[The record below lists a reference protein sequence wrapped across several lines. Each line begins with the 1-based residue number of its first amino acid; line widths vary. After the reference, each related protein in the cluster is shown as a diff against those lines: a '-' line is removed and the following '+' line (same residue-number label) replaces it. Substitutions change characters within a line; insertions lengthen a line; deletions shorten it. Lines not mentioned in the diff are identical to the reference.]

1 MMRDQRIGALLR
13 ELRVKAH
20 RSQSDQAEVLSDLA
34 GTAVTRNQVSRWEN
48 EKRTPGPYW
57 QRHLAASF
65 GVPAMDLR
73 RAVSASRAAERYGWQ
88 RIDSDEDARVL
99 RRDFLGSAVVAGLAT
114 GLPDFIQP
122 VAGRRVSSDV
132 VALLHRR
139 IARLRRLDDI
149 LGGAD
154 TFQIYAAEA
163 EATTNLLK
171 QASYTA
177 ATGRDLL
184 AIAAEQAQQAGWA
197 AFDSGR
203 HADAERFYSTSLR
216 AAKEAASPLLAGNSL
231 AHLSYQQ
238 TSTGH
243 SGIEAATAS
252 CDTAGDH
259 APSAVRALLLG
270 RLAWAHAVAGDAGET
285 ERALASA
292 ESAVASAD
300 SKTVPGWAEWMDH
313 TQAQIVAG
321 RCWTE
326 LHRPLRAIPVLESA
340 LAVYDDSHARDKS
353 LYLTW
358 LAESYIDAAEVEQA
372 TSVTNRALDL
382 SAGIGSVRPRQRVMT
397 VIRRLA
403 QHHNLPQ
410 VAELMERA
418 AN

>member
-1 MMRDQRIGALLR
+1 MKSDQRIGGLLR

-20 RSQSDQAEVLSDLA
+20 RSQSDQAEALSDLA
-34 GTAVTRNQVSRWEN
+34 GAVVTRNQVSRWEN
-48 EKRTPGPYW
+48 EKRIPGPFW

-65 GVPAMDLR
+65 GVPVVELR
-73 RAVSASRAAERYGWQ
+73 RAVSASRAAERRGWQ
-88 RIDSDEDARVL
+88 RIDSEEDARVL

-114 GLPDFIQP
+114 GLTEFIQP
-122 VAGRRVSSDV
+122 VAGGRVSPDV
-132 VALLHRR
+132 VALLRRR

-154 TFQIYAAEA
+154 TSQIYAAEV

-171 QASYTA
+171 QASYTT

-197 AFDSGR
+197 AFDAGR
-203 HADAERFYSTSLR
+203 HADAERLYSMSLR
-216 AAKEAASPLLAGNSL
+216 AAKEAGSPLLAGNSL

-238 TSTGH
+238 ASTEH
-243 SGIEAATAS
+243 SGVEAATAS

-270 RLAWAHAVAGDAGET
+270 RLAWAYAVAGDAGET
-285 ERALASA
+285 ERALACA
-292 ESAVASAD
+292 EDAVTSAD
-300 SKTVPGWAEWMDH
+300 SRSVPGWAEWMDH
-313 TQAQIVAG
+313 TEVQIVAG

-340 LAVYDDSHARDKS
+340 LAAYDDSHARDKS

-372 TSVTNRALDL
+372 TSVMNGALDL
-382 SAGIGSVRPRQRVMT
+382 SAGIGSVRPRQRVMA
-397 VIRRLA
+397 VVRRLA
-403 QHHNLPQ
+403 RHRNLPQ

-418 AN
+418 AS